1 MPQADKDLLV
11 YHLEDL
17 GAHKGYGL
25 FLQRLGEMLERAL
38 RDLENT
44 GNDTDFRRIQGEV
57 KALRGVERIR
67 ERLIEEARQENKKS

>member
-17 GAHKGYGL
+17 GAHKGYAL
-25 FLQRLGEMLERAL
+25 FLQRLGEMLGRAQ
-38 RDLENT
+38 RDLEYA
-44 GNDTDFRRIQGEV
+44 GNDTDFRRIQGEI

-67 ERLIEEARQENKKS
+67 QRLIEEAKQENRK